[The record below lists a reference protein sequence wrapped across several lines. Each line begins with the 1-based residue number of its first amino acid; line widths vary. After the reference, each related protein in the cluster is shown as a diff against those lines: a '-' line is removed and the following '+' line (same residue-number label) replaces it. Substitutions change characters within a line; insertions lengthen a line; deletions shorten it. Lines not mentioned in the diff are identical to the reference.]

1 MRIDITLPI
10 TVEMLNE
17 AKENTNKAL
26 EGHLGTHF
34 DVMDKVFPLDY
45 TRRDAVAFDV
55 SGVSQRDINVTDI
68 DISLVKKDMFVLFYT
83 GFINREPYGT
93 RRYYKEHP
101 QLSQELID
109 RLIQIGVSI
118 IGLDFAGVRRGAE
131 HIPADQRC
139 ADNNVFVIENLCN
152 LEQLI
157 GESKVVINT
166 YPLSCVGIS
175 GLPCRVI
182 AELKKA

>member
-1 MRIDITLPI
+1 MRVDITLPI

-17 AKENTNKAL
+17 AKENTNKGL
-26 EGHLGTHF
+26 EGHVGTHF

-45 TRRDAVAFDV
+45 TRLDAIAFDV
-55 SGVSQRDINVTDI
+55 SGVSQRDIGVSDI

-83 GFINREPYGT
+83 GFINSEPYGT

-152 LEQLI
+152 LETLVGKSNI
-157 GESKVVINT
+157 AINT
-166 YPLSCVGIS
+166 YPLNCPCIS

-182 AELKKA
+182 AEL